1 MGTRSTLVTTIDG
14 MAARSLGCEDARL
27 AASAAAC
34 ARARARPLHVPLVLS
49 PRRST
54 THVRRQSTFTQSHFD
69 RPTDADGRTT
79 MTWLFGERLRC
90 WLKKP
95 MR

>member
-54 THVRRQSTFTQSHFD
+54 THTNEDSPPSPNLTL
-69 RPTDADGRTT
+69 TDQRTRTDGR
-79 MTWLFGERLRC
+79 
-90 WLKKP
+90 P
-95 MR
+95 